1 MPAVEK
7 NDNILYKGGQ
17 SIVWTWT
24 SDIGGAA
31 TIQTTQ
37 FYNGIPIQ
45 VIFDHN
51 TDTGTKPT
59 TAYDVTITN
68 EEGYDI
74 LGGNGANL
82 SSTGADVYKHHS
94 DGMGMAVYSQLTLN
108 VSNAGASK
116 GGKVALFLGG
126 GS

>member
-24 SDIGGAA
+24 SDTGGAA

-37 FYNGIPIQ
+37 FYNGVPIQ
-45 VIFDHN
+45 VVFEP
-51 TDTGTKPT
+51 DTSTATIPT

-68 EEGYDI
+68 EEDVDI
-74 LGGNGANL
+74 LSNNGANL
-82 SSTGADVYKHHS
+82 TSTGKVYKHHY
-94 DGMGMAVYSQLTLN
+94 DGMGLVVYSKLTLN
-108 VSNAGASK
+108 VSNAGNAK
-116 GGKVALFLGG
+116 GGKVKLFIGG

>member
-1 MPAVEK
+1 MPDVEK
-7 NDNILYKGGQ
+7 NDNILFKGGQ

-24 SDIGGAA
+24 SDTSGAA
-31 TIQTTQ
+31 SIQTAQ
-37 FYNGIPIQ
+37 EYNGIPIQ

-51 TDTGTKPT
+51 TDTGTKPP

>member
-7 NDNILYKGGQ
+7 NDNILFKGGQ

-24 SDIGGAA
+24 SSTGGSA

-37 FYNGIPIQ
+37 FYNGRPIQ
-45 VIFDHN
+45 AVFEP
-51 TDTGTKPT
+51 DTSTATKPT
-59 TAYDVTITN
+59 TLYDVTITN

-82 SSTGADVYKHHS
+82 TSTGIVYKHEK
-94 DGMGMAVYSQLTLN
+94 DGVGYAVYSKLTLN
-108 VSNAGASK
+108 VANAGNAK
-116 GGKVALFLGG
+116 GGKVALFLGLG
-126 GS
+126 